1 MKIMNTDKF
10 FDLAAETLKLG
21 KVIEKPVQI
30 TGGLMH
36 KMFKVVTDEG
46 RYIIKLLNQ
55 YTILFLKN

>member
-1 MKIMNTDKF
+1 MQIMNTDKF

-36 KMFKVVTDEG
+36 KMFKVVSS
-46 RYIIKLLNQ
+46 I
-55 YTILFLKN
+55 